1 LNINTVIRKY
11 CLASLLGAVYL
22 TSTVGIFSSLY
33 LSLHRSAFQE
43 CVVESIP
50 STTEKLFFSVADFS
64 KIEWIEKGKEL
75 KLKGKLYDVSKIER
89 TVQGFAVYGVND
101 SLEEEFIAMVD
112 QWKKNSA
119 PSSKGRTL
127 FQPQFCNRLDFE
139 NSNRLGGIQVEFL
152 FDSGTYTSP
161 ISLTPSPPPKVHS

>member
-22 TSTVGIFSSLY
+22 ASTVGIFSSVY

-43 CVVESIP
+43 SVIESIP

-64 KIEWIEKGKEL
+64 IIDWVENGKEF

-89 TVQGFAVYGVND
+89 TVQGFAVYVIND
-101 SLEEEFIAMVD
+101 TLEENFIAMVD
-112 QWKKNSA
+112 QWKKDSA
-119 PSSKGRTL
+119 PTSKGRAI
-127 FQPQFCNRLDFE
+127 FQPQFCNRLDVE
-139 NSNRLGGIQVEFL
+139 NGDRFGGNQVEFL
-152 FDSGTYTSP
+152 FDAGAYTSP
-161 ISLTPSPPPKVHS
+161 NSLTPSPPPKVHS